1 MLGLLAGLAMA
12 FWIGI
17 GSFVMRTS
25 GPSLVP
31 SLNSTIFDNAT
42 SSVAPG
48 LGTAAPR

>member
-1 MLGLLAGLAMA
+1 MA

-31 SLNSTIFDNAT
+31 PLNNTILDNVTASLVPVVQSSAAT
-42 SSVAPG
+42 
-48 LGTAAPR
+48 PR